1 MDFKFPVSIFQFPI
15 SSFQF
20 PVSDFK
26 FRVSAAMLSDVLLKK
41 FDQVISHYPLKRS
54 AIVPCLLFAQDEIGF
69 ISDEVIEE
77 VARRVDVRPIEV
89 IENISY
95 YSMLHRK
102 PIGKYSLQ
110 VCTNVSCMVRG
121 GEEILEHCKKRLGIG
136 HKETTPDGLFSLE
149 EVECLGACCGAPAMQ
164 VNYDFYEDLTP
175 EKVDTLLDRLRT
187 TAGSREGKG

>member
-1 MDFKFPVSIFQFPI
+1 
-15 SSFQF
+15 
-20 PVSDFK
+20 
-26 FRVSAAMLSDVLLKK
+26 MLSDVLLKK
-41 FDQVISHYPLKRS
+41 FDQVIARYPLKRS

-89 IENISY
+89 IEDIGY

-102 PIGKYSLQ
+102 PLGKYHLQ

-175 EKVDTLLDRLRT
+175 EKVDALLERLR
-187 TAGSREGKG
+187 RQ

>member
-1 MDFKFPVSIFQFPI
+1 
-15 SSFQF
+15 
-20 PVSDFK
+20 
-26 FRVSAAMLSDVLLKK
+26 MLSDVLLKK

-89 IENISY
+89 IEDIGY

-102 PIGKYSLQ
+102 PVGKYNLQ

-175 EKVDTLLDRLRT
+175 QKVDTLLDRLRT